1 MIYPKRTLFK
11 ISVNFGD
18 IPVDML
24 KITQILISLLLIIS
38 AASSQDL
45 HLVSGKSEKT
55 IKAGTYIQVQ
65 LPSANQDPCTN
76 CPMNVMIGK
85 LIGYENNELR
95 LQVSSTR
102 EPITE
107 DNLNVGYATKE
118 YTFGRKAP
126 VMAIPSDVILS
137 ITKVGKNKPN
147 ELHPLDG
154 VAIVF
159 TVLGIGSL
167 ASIPIADEQAGKL
180 LAAGLIELGLAAV
193 IGGVAKQ
200 KKFITSPHCPDQ
212 KENARM
218 WVLN

>member
-1 MIYPKRTLFK
+1 MLFR
-11 ISVNFGD
+11 ISSNLED
-18 IPVDML
+18 ILIDML
-24 KITQILISLLLIIS
+24 KTSRIIIPLLLIFS
-38 AASSQDL
+38 SASSQDL

-65 LPSANQDPCTN
+65 LPSENQDPCTN

-85 LIGYENNELR
+85 LIGYDTNMLR
-95 LQVSSTR
+95 LQLSSTR

-107 DNLNVGYATKE
+107 GNLNVGYSTTE
-118 YTFGRKAP
+118 YTFERKAP
-126 VMAIPSDVILS
+126 IMAIPSDVILS

-147 ELHPLDG
+147 EMHPLDG

-159 TVLGIGSL
+159 TVIGIGSL
-167 ASIPIADEQAGKL
+167 ASIAVADEQAGKL
-180 LAAGLIELGLAAV
+180 LTAGVIELGIAAV

-212 KENARM
+212 KENAKI
-218 WVLN
+218 WVFN

>member
-1 MIYPKRTLFK
+1 
-11 ISVNFGD
+11 
-18 IPVDML
+18 ML
-24 KITQILISLLLIIS
+24 KTTLILISLLLLYS
-38 AASSQDL
+38 SASSQDL

-65 LPSANQDPCTN
+65 LPSKNQEPCPN

-85 LIGYENNELR
+85 LIGYDTNMLR
-95 LQVSSTR
+95 LQLSSTR
-102 EPITE
+102 ETLTE
-107 DNLNVGYATKE
+107 GNLNVGYATTE
-118 YTFGRKAP
+118 YTFERKAP

-147 ELHPLDG
+147 EMHPLDG

-167 ASIPIADEQAGKL
+167 ASIAVADEQAGKL
-180 LAAGLIELGLAAV
+180 LAAGLIELGIAAV

-200 KKFITSPHCPDQ
+200 KRFITSPQCPDQ

-218 WVLN
+218 WVFN